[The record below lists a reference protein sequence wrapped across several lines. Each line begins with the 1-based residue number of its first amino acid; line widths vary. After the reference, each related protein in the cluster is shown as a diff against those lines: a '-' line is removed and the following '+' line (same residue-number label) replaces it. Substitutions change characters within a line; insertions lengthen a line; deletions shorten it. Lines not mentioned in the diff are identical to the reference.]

1 MAREIQTV
9 FNKIHITTPQFL
21 NARWQRFLARFTQQA
36 LNHDWVLAAWDA
48 LTTAVIFH
56 LGTDV
61 VIIWVSLAI
70 AQRSLLWMLRV
81 FFNSFPFDR
90 LVGLKSFNGGLQE
103 KRGNSFFFF
112 FFCRRAALYS
122 ATLFDC
128 GSETWPLNNATVG
141 QAGYCTFNFS
151 NVKSSIIH
159 RWLMRYSP
167 LSTQC
172 IQASTCVERWLH
184 SIFVFFIYLSFLCM
198 YI

>member
-1 MAREIQTV
+1 MQDGSGFWRVSRSKRLIM
-9 FNKIHITTPQFL
+9 IGCL
-21 NARWQRFLARFTQQA
+21 LRGMRWQLLSSSIWELMSSLFGFLWPLHSGHFCECSE
-36 LNHDWVLAAWDA
+36 
-48 LTTAVIFH
+48 F
-56 LGTDV
+56 
-61 VIIWVSLAI
+61 
-70 AQRSLLWMLRV
+70 

-90 LVGLKSFNGGLQE
+90 LVGLKSCHGGLQE
-103 KRGNSFFFF
+103 KRGNSF

>member
-1 MAREIQTV
+1 MDSPCISPPSVRLGAGPIHDYLSPNIQRTEVDRWSMAREIQTV

-36 LNHDWVLAAWDA
+36 LNHDWVLAAWGA

-90 LVGLKSFNGGLQE
+90 LVGLKSCHGGLQE
-103 KRGNSFFFF
+103 KRGNSFFFVEG
-112 FFCRRAALYS
+112 L
-122 ATLFDC
+122 LFI
-128 GSETWPLNNATVG
+128 
-141 QAGYCTFNFS
+141 Q
-151 NVKSSIIH
+151 
-159 RWLMRYSP
+159 P
-167 LSTQC
+167 LSLTV
-172 IQASTCVERWLH
+172 AVKLDP
-184 SIFVFFIYLSFLCM
+184 
-198 YI
+198 